1 VLPLLAEGRVRP
13 LIDSSFPLEEVAKAH
28 ARMDGGQ
35 HIGKIVLRL

>member
-1 VLPLLAEGRVRP
+1 M
-13 LIDSSFPLEEVAKAH
+13 DSTFAFEDVAKAH